1 MDLLGKQLSFYSFG
15 IIGFI
20 MLIGYFQGRPVL
32 EMFTISVSLAV
43 AAIPEG
49 LPIVVTVTLALGV
62 IRMARKKAIVKKLP
76 IVETL
81 GCVNV
86 ICSDKTGTLTENQM
100 TVCYVITSDD
110 LHAEVTGKGYAA
122 DGMVRCGNIQV
133 KPKTHPTIF
142 DLIEVGAVCNNSH
155 IFNHQV
161 TGLPTEAALLTL
173 AMKASYHELRD
184 DYLRHEEYPFSSETK
199 WMAVKCSPKS
209 NPSDQFLFMKGGI
222 NEVIQKCSHYN
233 VHGKQPQSL
242 TMDKIKN
249 FMTQAENLMSTGQR
263 VIAMARGTNF
273 NDLSFCGI
281 VGILDPPRNGVHDSI
296 EQLRNSGVDVK
307 MITGDARETAHA
319 IGRKC
324 GLDVTMKGAV
334 SGDELDRM
342 SKHEL
347 QDIVGRTSIFYRTT
361 PKNKLEIVKALKNNG
376 YIVGM
381 TGDGVNDAVR
391 I

>member
-1 MDLLGKQLSFYSFG
+1 
-15 IIGFI
+15 
-20 MLIGYFQGRPVL
+20 
-32 EMFTISVSLAV
+32 
-43 AAIPEG
+43 
-49 LPIVVTVTLALGV
+49 
-62 IRMARKKAIVKKLP
+62 
-76 IVETL
+76 
-81 GCVNV
+81 
-86 ICSDKTGTLTENQM
+86 
-100 TVCYVITSDD
+100 
-110 LHAEVTGKGYAA
+110 
-122 DGMVRCGNIQV
+122 
-133 KPKTHPTIF
+133 
-142 DLIEVGAVCNNSH
+142 
-155 IFNHQV
+155 
-161 TGLPTEAALLTL
+161 
-173 AMKASYHELRD
+173 
-184 DYLRHEEYPFSSETK
+184 
-199 WMAVKCSPKS
+199 
-209 NPSDQFLFMKGGI
+209 
-222 NEVIQKCSHYN
+222 
-233 VHGKQPQSL
+233 
-242 TMDKIKN
+242 MDKIKN